1 MSVTQYVF
9 HWESGGGWGGL
20 PFSSFSHVVS
30 RPFSTTTV
38 LWCLPLVLQPWCLK
52 ALKTFKKYNKKCSS
66 DGVFLFCLFFAPI
79 LGTFVKI
86 CSTSRTSG
94 FLDTVVLLTEML
106 YFLSLDNL
114 SAPTDMT
121 KRPRVTKPFCL
132 PFEFMSRPPFF
143 MLYFCRKF
151 STQLL

>member
-1 MSVTQYVF
+1 MSVTQYVS
-9 HWESGGGWGGL
+9 HWESGGGWGRL

-30 RPFSTTTV
+30 WPCSTTTV
-38 LWCLPLVLQPWCLK
+38 LWWLK
-52 ALKTFKKYNKKCSS
+52 ALKTFKKYNKKFSS
-66 DGVFLFCLFFAPI
+66 DGVFLFCLFFASI
-79 LGTFVKI
+79 LGTFVRI